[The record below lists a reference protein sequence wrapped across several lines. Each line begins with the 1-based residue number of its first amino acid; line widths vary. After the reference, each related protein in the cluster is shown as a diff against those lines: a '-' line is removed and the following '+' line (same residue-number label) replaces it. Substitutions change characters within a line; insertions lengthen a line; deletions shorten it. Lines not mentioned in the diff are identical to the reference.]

1 MESVDGPSYLSL
13 ALLTCVVETG
23 LDSVF
28 IDRDFVVLL
37 SASRLIPAYYIEVAT
52 TNCCPIH
59 SSLLPNH
66 FMLHIL
72 LYDSLVT

>member
-1 MESVDGPSYLSL
+1 LESVDGPSYLSL
-13 ALLTCVVETG
+13 ALLTFIVETG

-28 IDRDFVVLL
+28 IDRDIVILL
-37 SASRLIPAYYIEVAT
+37 SASLLIPAYFIEVAT
-52 TNCCPIH
+52 TNFCPIH

-72 LYDSLVT
+72 LYDGLVT